1 MAEKEVGKVTHW
13 YDKIGVAVVK
23 LSGILKVGDQI
34 KIKRGDIES
43 EDTVASMQIDHADVK
58 SGKKGDEVAI
68 KLNQK
73 AKEGSIICSAE

>member
-1 MAEKEVGKVTHW
+1 MAEKEIGKVTHW

-23 LSGILKVGDQI
+23 LSGTLKVGDQI
-34 KIKRGDIES
+34 KIKRADIES

-68 KLNQK
+68 RLSQK
-73 AKEGSIICSAE
+73 AKEGSVISLAE